1 MKILII
7 GHLPVATQ
15 NNMGIT
21 FLSLFSRFQRQE
33 LCQLYIYPAYPDV
46 DRCASFYRVTDKEV
60 LSSFLKFRAP
70 GKEVDKALIKPTQ
83 GLYEV
88 ASDESFYRSR
98 KNKSAL
104 RRLLRDGMWKL
115 SRWYSPALKQ
125 WLREQDPDCIFVAPG
140 VAKFLY
146 DIALKISKKHDI
158 PIITYICDE
167 YYFVNTPSELADKL
181 RLRLLQGRIRK
192 LMERSAHLVVIC
204 DELKKAYG
212 EGFGVE
218 TTTLMTGSSTAV
230 ADRAKCAEAPRSVCY
245 FGNIRCNRYLS
256 LAQVGKTLQEINRE
270 RGTDYRLK
278 IYSSEKDPEILET
291 LQSVPTVELCGFVTG
306 DAFREAFGRAEL
318 LLHVEAFDSQSIDY
332 VRHSVST
339 KIADSL
345 ASGKPLLA
353 YGPEEVSSM
362 KHLCRHRCAL
372 IAHDPEALKQMLLTA
387 FTDPEIAKETA
398 QRALQTARC
407 CHSSDQNGQQLQQIV
422 EKVTRNARSVGEGQ

>member
-1 MKILII
+1 MKLLII

-60 LSSFLKFRAP
+60 LSSFRTFRAP
-70 GKEVDKALIKPTQ
+70 GKPVDPALIVPTQ

-88 ASDESFYRSR
+88 ASDEGFYRNR

-104 RRLLRDGMWKL
+104 RRLLRDAMWSL
-115 SRWYSPALKQ
+115 SRWYSPQLKQ
-125 WLREQDPDCIFVAPG
+125 WLREQAPDCIFVAPG

-146 DIALKISKKHDI
+146 DIALKISKDLDI
-158 PIITYICDE
+158 PIVTYICDE
-167 YYFVNTPSELADKL
+167 YYFVNTPKEPLDRL
-181 RLRLLQGRIRK
+181 RLKLLQGRMRR

-204 DELKKAYG
+204 DELKEAYG
-212 EGFGVE
+212 KGFGVPA
-218 TTTLMTGSSTAV
+218 TTLMTGATLQPV
-230 ADRAKCAEAPRSVCY
+230 QPAKQTDQPTYIGY
-245 FGNIRCNRYLS
+245 FGNIRCNRYVS
-256 LAQVGKTLQEINRE
+256 LAQVGRALEQINRQQ
-270 RGTDYRLK
+270 GTDYRLK
-278 IYSSEKDPEILET
+278 IYTSEKDPEILGT
-291 LQSVPTVELCGFVTG
+291 FRDLQTVELCGFLTG
-306 DAFREAFGRAEL
+306 DAFRQAFEAAPL
-318 LLHVEAFDSQSIDY
+318 LLHVEAFDAWSIDY

-362 KHLCRHRCAL
+362 KHLSRCRCAFT
-372 IAHDPEALKQMLLTA
+372 AHSEEQLQQMLLQA
-387 FTDPEIAKETA
+387 FRDPAARAQTV
-398 QRALQTARC
+398 QRALETATA
-407 CHSSDQNGQQLQQIV
+407 CHDSDRNGHQLRHIV
-422 EKVTRNARSVGEGQ
+422 EEIITHRK